1 MSNKDVKEYA
11 STYFLP
17 FLLGSNRRSHKLSAK
32 ILRKYGI
39 VSLILDEKR
48 SAGDIFDMSSR
59 FVSLCQTDTH
69 TMLADELLA
78 ISQRYE
84 YTLPILVPC
93 SQKYEML
100 VNELS
105 DRLESEFV
113 ICNADRI
120 FSDSPLAD
128 IP

>member
-1 MSNKDVKEYA
+1 MIYRIANILIDIKGLQNEY
-11 STYFLP
+11 LEHR
-17 FLLGSNRRSHKLSAK
+17 LGAYL
-32 ILRKYGI
+32 
-39 VSLILDEKR
+39 E
-48 SAGDIFDMSSR
+48 
-59 FVSLCQTDTH
+59 TDTH